1 MHISTVQTIRKIVL
15 FAAIAVAVFVFAITD
30 TVHPSGNT
38 VHELI
43 EWVGILLIV
52 ICILGRTWSSL
63 YIAGRKG
70 RELVTLGPY
79 STCRNPLYFFSII
92 GAAGMGMQSGSVVL
106 GVICG
111 AIAAVVF
118 FLVVTREEQL
128 LTKVHGKKYVNY
140 LATAPRF
147 IPKPALWRDNKTLTI
162 RPPRVLMTF
171 ADALVFLL
179 SVPIAEGFEYLREIG
194 TIPTLLILP

>member
-1 MHISTVQTIRKIVL
+1 MNISRVQTIRKIVL
-15 FAAIAVAVFVFAITD
+15 LAAIAVAVFVFAVTD
-30 TVHPSGNT
+30 SVYPSGKAA
-38 VHELI
+38 HELV
-43 EWVGILLIV
+43 EWAGILLIV

-70 RELVTLGPY
+70 RELVTIGPY

-92 GAAGMGMQSGSVVL
+92 GAAGMGTQSGSLTL
-106 GVICG
+106 GLISG
-111 AIAAVVF
+111 MIAAIVF
-118 FLVVTREEQL
+118 FFVVTQEERL
-128 LTKVHGKKYVNY
+128 LTKVHGKKYGTY
-140 LATAPRF
+140 LATVPRF
-147 IPKPALWRDNKTLTI
+147 VPRPSLWRDEDTLTI

-179 SVPIAEGFEYLREIG
+179 SVPIAEGFEYLRELG